1 MYQHRSPL
9 GWESLTKSLTMDLES
24 LGDNLVLT
32 YVNDRT
38 ELDYLA
44 DKLELLV
51 VLYMISSKLSA
62 R

>member
-1 MYQHRSPL
+1 
-9 GWESLTKSLTMDLES
+9 MDLDS

>member
-1 MYQHRSPL
+1 
-9 GWESLTKSLTMDLES
+9 MDLES

>member
-1 MYQHRSPL
+1 
-9 GWESLTKSLTMDLES
+9 MDLDS

-32 YVNDRT
+32 YSNDQT

-44 DKLELLV
+44 DKLEPLV
-51 VLYMISSKLSA
+51 VLYMISSQLSA

>member
-1 MYQHRSPL
+1 
-9 GWESLTKSLTMDLES
+9 MDLDS

-32 YVNDRT
+32 YSNDQT

>member
-1 MYQHRSPL
+1 
-9 GWESLTKSLTMDLES
+9 MDLES

-32 YVNDRT
+32 YVNDQT
-38 ELDYLA
+38 ELNYLA

>member
-1 MYQHRSPL
+1 
-9 GWESLTKSLTMDLES
+9 MDLES
-24 LGDNLVLT
+24 LGDNLVVT